1 MVIYVNA
8 IELQTYKCYNNK
20 EEVEVV
26 TIKDLSAQTGYS
38 VGTISRV
45 LNNQPNVSEKARTT
59 ILEAAAACGFQ
70 LNTNAQQLKQQ
81 RSNNI
86 LVLVKGSSNQ
96 LFSNLVEAIQSK
108 LHGSA
113 YHLVVDYMDE
123 DSNEVLRAVQLCREK
138 KPMGVLFLGGNRR
151 HFLADFERID
161 APCVLVTSDGSELPF
176 KNLSSVCS
184 DDKEAVRK
192 VMEEL
197 ISMGHRQFAIIG
209 GDPERSD
216 TSRRRLEGCLT
227 ALNQH
232 GISFHKDNYQA
243 VRFSYEEGYQAAERL
258 LSQNCSYTA
267 IFCMADVM
275 AMGAIRALSDH
286 GRRVPEDV
294 SVVGFDGLTIGAYMI
309 PRLST
314 VSQSVSDLAQR
325 SVELLKQAME
335 GSGAVHQMIPAQVI
349 LRESV
354 RSI

>member
-1 MVIYVNA
+1 M
-8 IELQTYKCYNNK
+8 
-20 EEVEVV
+20 

-59 ILEAAAACGFQ
+59 ILAAAEACGFQ

-96 LFSNLVEAIQSK
+96 LFGSLVEAIQTR
-108 LHGSA
+108 LDGSA
-113 YHLVVDYMDE
+113 YHLILDYLDE

-138 KPMGVLFLGGNRR
+138 KPVGVLFLGGNRR
-151 HFLADFERID
+151 HFLADFDRID
-161 APCVLVTSDGSELPF
+161 VPCVLVTNDGSEIPYD
-176 KNLSSVCS
+176 NLSSVCS
-184 DDKEAVRK
+184 DDKESVRQLMETLIQQGHHSIAV
-192 VMEEL
+192 
-197 ISMGHRQFAIIG
+197 IG
-209 GDPERSD
+209 GNPERSD
-216 TSRRRLEGCLT
+216 TSRRRLEGCIA
-227 ALNQH
+227 ALENHQ
-232 GISFHKDNYQA
+232 IPFTDEDYVA
-243 VRFSYEEGYQAAERL
+243 VRFSYDQGYRAAETLIQRGKPH
-258 LSQNCSYTA
+258 SV

-275 AMGAIRALSDH
+275 AMGAIRCLFDH
-286 GRRVPEDV
+286 GYNVPQDV
-294 SVVGFDGLTIGAYMI
+294 SVVGFDGLSIGAYMI

-325 SVELLKQAME
+325 SVELLKRAIQ
-335 GSGAVHQMIPAQVI
+335 GSGAVHEMIPAHVL